1 MFIKELWRYPV
12 KSMAGERVSEIQ
24 LTLGGFADDRKMMV
38 LGPSGHVITSRTH
51 HRLLGLKG
59 TLGDNGVTYISGHR
73 WDSPEAL
80 ELVVQAAGPGAQ
92 LISYEGVE
100 RFDVLPLLVAT
111 DGAIEHMGFDGRRL
125 RPNIVVGGVKDLE
138 ERTWDGRDFR
148 VGDAII
154 HAAQL
159 RGRCVMT
166 TYDPDTLKQDRSIL
180 RRIVQELDGTMAL
193 DCSVVQGSLLR
204 VGDPVAMFDVLTHE
218 KLWHS
223 DGWRRFRPRKARLC
237 KGRRL

>member
-1 MFIKELWRYPV
+1 MFVKELWRYPV
-12 KSMAGERVSEIQ
+12 KSMAGEQVQKIE
-24 LTLGGFADDRKMMV
+24 LTRCGFADDRKILV
-38 LGPSGHVITSRTH
+38 LGSNGHVITSRTH

-59 TLGDNGVTYISGHR
+59 TLGDDGVAYISGHR
-73 WDSPEAL
+73 WDSPAAL
-80 ELVVQAAGPGAQ
+80 ELVNKAVGPGAK

-125 RPNIVVGGVKDLE
+125 RANVIVGGVKDLE
-138 ERTWDGRDFR
+138 ERKWEGRNLR

-166 TYDPDTLKQDRSIL
+166 TYDPDTLEQDRNVL

-193 DCSVVQGSLLR
+193 DCSVVQGDVLR
-204 VGDPVAMFDVLTHE
+204 VGDSVTVM
-218 KLWHS
+218 
-223 DGWRRFRPRKARLC
+223 DGFQTRNRLYA
-237 KGRRL
+237 